1 MLTVKFSKGCND
13 LDEMRECGQN
23 PGACPGVCLG
33 ENLGVGTTMNFQLI
47 RSAALGAVILMAG
60 STGAL
65 AQEGAQE
72 AAPAANQTATRV
84 TGWGV
89 QCVSQSRTAP
99 LLCKAEQQLLLAE
112 TNQLFV
118 KVTVSVTGDGKKPS
132 MVVQL
137 PHGLHLPSGIKL
149 QFDDSKPETQQVE
162 TCDNNAC
169 YILIS
174 DAKRVIVSMK
184 GGKNLKLSFK
194 NMGRDDIEAVLPL
207 DGFTDAIKSIE

>member
-1 MLTVKFSKGCND
+1 M
-13 LDEMRECGQN
+13 
-23 PGACPGVCLG
+23 
-33 ENLGVGTTMNFQLI
+33 
-47 RSAALGAVILMAG
+47 
-60 STGAL
+60 
-65 AQEGAQE
+65 
-72 AAPAANQTATRV
+72 
-84 TGWGV
+84 
-89 QCVSQSRTAP
+89 
-99 LLCKAEQQLLLAE
+99 CKAEQQLVLAE

-118 KVTVSVTGDGKKPS
+118 KVTVSVNGDDKKPS

-149 QFDDSKPETQQVE
+149 QFDDSNAETQQVE
-162 TCDNNAC
+162 TCDQNAC

-194 NMGRDDIEAVLPL
+194 NMGRDDIEAVIPL

>member
-1 MLTVKFSKGCND
+1 
-13 LDEMRECGQN
+13 
-23 PGACPGVCLG
+23 
-33 ENLGVGTTMNFQLI
+33 MNFQSI

-60 STGAL
+60 SAGAI
-65 AQEGAQE
+65 AQE
-72 AAPAANQTATRV
+72 AAPDANQTATRV

-99 LLCKAEQQLLLAE
+99 LMCKAEQQLLLAE
-112 TNQLFV
+112 TNRLFV
-118 KVTVSVTGDGKKPS
+118 KVTVNIDGDTKKPG
-132 MVVQL
+132 MVIQL
-137 PHGLHLPSGIKL
+137 PHGLHLPSGVKL
-149 QFDDSKPETQQVE
+149 QFDDNKAETQQVE

-174 DAKRVIVSMK
+174 DAKRIIVSMK
-184 GGKNLKLSFK
+184 GGKTLKVSFK